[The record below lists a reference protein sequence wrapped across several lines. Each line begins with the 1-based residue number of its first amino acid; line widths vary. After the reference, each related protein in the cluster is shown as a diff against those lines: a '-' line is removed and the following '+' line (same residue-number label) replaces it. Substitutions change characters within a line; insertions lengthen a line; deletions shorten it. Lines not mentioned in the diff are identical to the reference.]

1 LKKYLSIMVIF
12 FCSLLAG
19 NAQNFSIGAGVN
31 FGGPLPT
38 ETVENSEGKPILGTN
53 IGVSYS
59 IPLSKRFSF
68 NPALYYS
75 LHGVD
80 YSQNFTRDTLITV
93 VINNQSGQVPSFYTA
108 YITGGM
114 RLHYIDI
121 PLLVTYRIGKSQIMF
136 GPYVSVLVGGKD
148 AGKVRVVIGTGGFLE
163 DFHDEFNNF
172 NAIRKVEQ
180 GLMIGSTIPIYKNLS
195 IESRI
200 SRSFF
205 SLYSPGKLPNMG
217 DSKMFNTFF
226 NVGLVYKIKRD

>member
-1 LKKYLSIMVIF
+1 MLIF
-12 FCSLLAG
+12 FCSLLVG
-19 NAQNFSIGAGVN
+19 NAQNFSIGAGIN

-38 ETVENSEGKPILGTN
+38 QVVENSEGKPIVGQNL
-53 IGVSYS
+53 GVSYS

-68 NPALYYS
+68 SPGLYYS

-80 YSQNFTRDTLITV
+80 YSQTFTRDTLITV

-108 YITGGM
+108 YVTGGM

-121 PLLVTYRIGKSQIMF
+121 PLLVTYSIGKFKLLF

-148 AGKVRVVIGTGGFLE
+148 AGNVRVVIGNGGFID
-163 DFHDEFNNF
+163 DFHDDFNNF

-180 GLMIGSTIPIYKNLS
+180 GLMIGSNIPIYKNLS

-205 SLYSPGKLPNMG
+205 SLYTPGKLSSMGQG

-226 NVGLVYKIKRD
+226 NVGLVYKIISNK